1 MRKRMDFSTISDIIS
16 ENWYADGLTNT
27 EYIHTLFCYAFEQEK
42 YKITEP
48 DSGDISRF
56 LNGQRGIPKE
66 IVRLYQQEDGIS
78 YLKMGVEKVL
88 VYTADSEYI
97 ADQTE
102 KLLRNDMTIS
112 QQQKEKLLEHRN
124 NIELFLTECMLYG
137 MARKFVRSDK
147 KKQVEETLQV
157 KDFLLDWRLP
167 SVGSV
172 FLGREKEL
180 KEIHNYMEQLSCL
193 FLEGIGGIGKSEL
206 AKQYAAT
213 YRKEYGNI
221 IYLRYVDSLEKTIAG
236 LNFVDDERDM
246 SEEKRFKMHYNF
258 FKSLPSD
265 TLIILDNFE
274 TTPDK
279 EPLFHEFLSLD
290 FQVLATTRSHIE
302 GISTYQ
308 VGEIEDF
315 QKLLELFYTYA
326 PQSREKESVVKE
338 IIEEVYRHTL
348 TVEMAAK
355 TLKVACLEPEELL
368 GKLLEEG
375 IKLSNPNKISVTK
388 DSKTVRERLYCH
400 IQTLF
405 ELQALDSEYIDILR
419 YMTIMPEQGIPQA
432 VFHEWLRTDNYN
444 WIEELIGLG
453 WVKRNEEN
461 YSILLHPMIHEV
473 IQAYQM
479 PSITNCEPILKG
491 IFLDC
496 SWCVLDLEYYRDVL
510 NTIESVYKNIEI
522 DDIKTAGIYM
532 QYAMN
537 YLDKYGNTDDME
549 YVLNLMEKTL
559 SLGEENSKE
568 TVAYYCYRGM
578 VQMQRGDYSEAVK
591 IFREAILCIEPV
603 KRENAE
609 LASNLYCNIGAS
621 YMYCRNLKLG
631 KKYIKKAIETREKYQ
646 IPFNADT
653 ISTEALYVQLLFV
666 EGKYQKAIDRLT
678 EYIVSME
685 FFGYGMRTTLG
696 KFYFLRGYMERYI
709 GNMVRAKD
717 DFIKAQECLAILPP
731 DDDWR
736 KSVEE
741 ILEKGKIKIPY
752 NSHLIAIREEDPNHP

>member
-206 AKQYAAT
+206 AKRYAAT

-368 GKLLEEG
+368 GKLREEG

-405 ELQALDSEYIDILR
+405 ELQAMDSEYIDILR

-461 YSILLHPMIHEV
+461 YSISLHPMIHEV
-473 IQAYQM
+473 IRAYQM
-479 PSITNCEPILKG
+479 PSITNCAPILRG
-491 IFLDC
+491 ICWDC
-496 SWCVLDLEYYRDVL
+496 LRYGLDLPYYRDIL
-510 NTIESVYKNIEI
+510 NTIESIYDNIEI
-522 DDIKTAGIYM
+522 DDEQSSYLFM
-532 QYAMN
+532 QSTMD
-537 YLDKYGNTDDME
+537 YLDKYGETDGVTRILDIMQE
-549 YVLNLMEKTL
+549 SVPMGKGHEREAAIYKL
-559 SLGEENSKE
+559 
-568 TVAYYCYRGM
+568 YRGGVEM
-578 VQMQRGDYSEAVK
+578 SKKNYSK
-591 IFREAILCIEPV
+591 AITYLRDGCLCVEPV
-603 KRENAE
+603 NYAYAE
-609 LASNLYCNIGAS
+609 LAANLYCNLAGSYIG
-621 YMYCRNLKLG
+621 LG
-631 KKYIKKAIETREKYQ
+631 DWKRGREFCKKALATREKYQ
-646 IPFNADT
+646 LPINQNT
-653 ISTEALYVQLLFV
+653 LVLERQYALILVKF
-666 EGKYQKAIDRLT
+666 GKARIAIERLSA
-678 EYIVSME
+678 YIE
-685 FFGYGMRTTLG
+685 
-696 KFYFLRGYMERYI
+696 KFEPVKYDMPSVVGELYLARGEIRHTVWE
-709 GNMVRAKD
+709 NV
-717 DFIKAQECLAILPP
+717 KAQEDYIKAMECFRTLPTEDVRRITTECLLTHKQFPL
-731 DDDWR
+731 
-736 KSVEE
+736 
-741 ILEKGKIKIPY
+741 LEQ
-752 NSHLIAIREEDPNHP
+752 